1 MLVLPYQTRLNAR
14 NLPLVTLT
22 LVLLNALVYLVLQSG
37 DQRHFES
44 AGKLYAAASLATIE
58 APRYQEWLRQRDDR
72 AGLARLA
79 ALQKQPGQLLLLIES
94 DAEFA
99 RALRAGRVIV
109 PGDPQYAGWREARR
123 RVDSELDRSFTRSF
137 GLVADGGWLR
147 YLSYQ
152 FLHGSLG
159 HLVGNML
166 VLLLAGPFAE
176 AALGRARFLGAYLA
190 AGVAGG
196 FAHVMLSPSL
206 LVGASAAMAGAMAMV
221 AVLYGKR
228 RVRVFY
234 WLFVYFDTA
243 KVPAL
248 ALLPVWMLNELAQWA
263 ISGGES
269 QVAYS
274 AHLGGIAAGALLAW
288 LLQPRDRARI
298 DRLVAA
304 EFAEDDR
311 TERRS
316 NLLRQAQEAAA
327 RLDTRRAARLYG
339 ELADQHPD
347 NPEYL
352 IAYLNTAL
360 LSPDGELL
368 SDAALRVLW
377 FRGKRISEDLRK
389 AFLQIAQPRLLSLLP
404 VDEQLRLSR
413 QLVRAR
419 GQRFAA
425 RAGRHSGRCQP
436 AYPVRTPDRRL
447 LTGLVHHLQPARAAP
462 TGRCGAVP
470 PEDLLPLAQRN
481 RRHRPQQRPAC
492 DHSGRPPWRHTINL
506 ARHDHA
512 RTQQQAARDG
522 HAPHRSFRHPHPHQP
537 VAQAVRRRRGDQR
550 ANWSSRPS
558 IRCASAAA
566 TSVGCCSTRCWRMRR
581 ACGTAAPPACSIS
594 WAPMR

>member
-206 LVGASAAMAGAMAMV
+206 LVGASAAIAGAMAMV
-221 AVLYGKR
+221 AVLYGTR

-248 ALLPVWMLNELAQWA
+248 ALLPVWMLNELVQWA
-263 ISGGES
+263 ISGGKS

-413 QLVRAR
+413 RLVRAR
-419 GQRFAA
+419 EDSASLRVLDGILGDANLRTLYA
-425 RAGRHSGRCQP
+425 RQIADCLLALYTTYSRHGLRQQADAVQS
-436 AYPVRTPDRRL
+436 RL
-447 LTGLVHHLQPARAAP
+447 KTYFPSPNEIGGIAP
-462 TGRCGAVP
+462 SSVP
-470 PEDLLPLAQRN
+470 PATIRGAHLGGTPSTLRGTTTLGRSSKLRGTDTLHIDLSDTPTR
-481 RRHRPQQRPAC
+481 
-492 DHSGRPPWRHTINL
+492 IN
-506 ARHDHA
+506 
-512 RTQQQAARDG
+512 Q
-522 HAPHRSFRHPHPHQP
+522 
-537 VAQAVRRRRGDQR
+537 
-550 ANWSSRPS
+550 
-558 IRCASAAA
+558 
-566 TSVGCCSTRCWRMRR
+566 
-581 ACGTAAPPACSIS
+581 
-594 WAPMR
+594 